1 MKNYVFHLFTFLIFG
16 FCQDVMAQPRDGRPG
31 GGTPPM
37 IKIKGKV
44 VDNQSGQG
52 LEFATISLYAQKDSS
67 IVSGGITELE
77 GSFEIDTKPGKF
89 YAVVE
94 FLSFTSK
101 TISDIIASPRQ
112 RMVDLGEIGLESD
125 SELLDEVEVTA
136 EKSTTQ
142 FSLDKKVFNV
152 GKDLARAGG
161 TAVDVLENVPS
172 LTVDIDGAVSLR
184 GSQGV
189 RILVDGKPSGLVGLG
204 DVSGLR
210 SFPANLIERVEIIT
224 NPSARY
230 EAEGQVG
237 IINIILKKDKKRGFN
252 GSVDLTAGAPL
263 TAGISLNLN
272 YRQEKFNWFLNYGI
286 NLRENPGFGES
297 SSVQRLET
305 FDLDMNTRFL
315 NVNQFSDQRRD
326 HVRGGLNNSIRFGT
340 DYYFTDKDILTAAFN
355 LRIGDEENEVDL
367 VYTDNTQLEETGEII
382 ASGVTRRFDDERE
395 DEEKLEFSINYTKKI
410 GKEHEWVTDF
420 RFQDNSEVESSAL
433 SESFFDINE
442 VPLGQPDLLQR
453 SNNAEGERLY
463 ILQSDYKWPVNKKTK
478 VELGVRASLRE
489 IQNDYLVEEFIPNAD
504 WISLEGLSNNFRYDE
519 QIYAGYAIYGKEIE
533 KFSYQVGLRGEYT
546 DINTELEQTNEE
558 NPRSYFSLFP
568 SAHVNYKF
576 SEKFQGQ
583 LSYSRRIR
591 RPRFWD
597 LNPFF
602 SFSDA
607 RNFFSGNPDLDPEF
621 TNAYEASIVGYLK
634 NGSVS
639 SSLYYRRSTDVIRR
653 IILVEEDSEDNVIRT
668 IRRPENLDTRDDI
681 GLEVSGNYRLKK
693 LNLTGNVNF
702 FRFTIADEEIGNSD
716 SFSWFGRLSATMK
729 VSQTMDAQLSFN
741 YRGGEENPQGSR
753 EPVAFMDLG
762 LSKDILKNNA
772 TITLSVRD
780 LFNSRRRR
788 STDILNEGNFIRESE
803 FQWRS
808 RVIQATF
815 SYRVNRKKKRGGRRG
830 GGNQGGGGEF

>member
-1 MKNYVFHLFTFLIFG
+1 MLVFLCLDLMSQQRG
-16 FCQDVMAQPRDGRPG
+16 GRPG
-31 GGTPPM
+31 GAGGSLPPM
-37 IKIKGKV
+37 KIKGKV
-44 VDNQSGQG
+44 VDEQSGQG
-52 LEFATISLYAQKDSS
+52 LEFATISLFSQKDSS
-67 IVSGGITELE
+67 IVSGGITELD
-77 GSFEIDTKPGKF
+77 GSFEIETKPGKF

-94 FLSFTSK
+94 FISFTAK
-101 TISDIIASPRQ
+101 TIKDIMVSPKNG
-112 RMVDLGEIGLESD
+112 MVNLGEIGLAADAEV
-125 SELLDEVEVTA
+125 LDEVEVVA

-161 TAVDVLENVPS
+161 TAIDVLENVPS

-184 GSQGV
+184 GSEGV

-204 DVSGLR
+204 DASGLR
-210 SFPANLIERVEIIT
+210 SFPANLIDRIEIIT

-230 EAEGQVG
+230 EAEGQAG
-237 IINIILKKDKKRGFN
+237 IINIILKKDKKKGFN

-263 TAGISLNLN
+263 TAGVSLNLN

-286 NLRENPGFGES
+286 SLRENPGFGET
-297 SSVQRLET
+297 SSVQRIDDEI
-305 FDLDMNTRFL
+305 
-315 NVNQFSDQRRD
+315 NQFSDQRRD

-340 DYYFTDKDILTAAFN
+340 DYYFTDNDILTAAFN

-367 VYTDNTQLEETGEII
+367 VYTDRTELISTGEVIK
-382 ASGVTRRFDDERE
+382 SGVTTRFDDERE
-395 DEEKLEFSINYTKKI
+395 DEDKLEWSINYTKKL

-420 RFQDNSEVESSAL
+420 RYQDNSEVESSAL
-433 SESFFDINE
+433 SERFFDINE

-463 ILQSDYKWPVNKKTK
+463 ILQSDYTWPLADKAKL
-478 VELGVRASLRE
+478 ELGVRASLRE
-489 IQNDYLVEEFIPNAD
+489 IQNDYLVEQFDP
-504 WISLEGLSNNFRYDE
+504 ISEWQSLPGLSNNFTYDE
-519 QIYAGYAIYGKEIE
+519 QIYAAYLIYGKEIN
-533 KFSYQVGLRGEYT
+533 KFSYQIGLRGEYT

-558 NPRSYFSLFP
+558 NPRSYPGFFP

-576 SEKFQGQ
+576 TEKFQGQ

-607 RNFFSGNPDLDPEF
+607 RNFFSGNPNLDPEF
-621 TNAYEASIVGYLK
+621 TNAYEASVVGYLK
-634 NGSVS
+634 NGTVS

-653 IILVEEDSEDNVIRT
+653 TIVVEESPDDNIIRT

-681 GLEVSGNYRLKK
+681 GLEVSSNYRLKK
-693 LNLTGNVNF
+693 VNLNANVNF
-702 FRFTIADEEIGNSD
+702 FRSIIADEEIGDSD
-716 SFSWFGRLSATMK
+716 NYSWFGRLSATAK
-729 VSQTMDAQLSFN
+729 LSKTMDAQLSFN
-741 YRGGEENPQGSR
+741 YRGAEQNPQGSR
-753 EPVAFMDLG
+753 DPVAFMDLG
-762 LSKDILKNNA
+762 WSKDVLKNKA

-788 STDILNEGNFIRESE
+788 STTELDDFFSESE

-808 RVIQATF
+808 RVVQATF
-815 SYRVNRKKKRGGRRG
+815 NYRINQKKKRGGRRG
-830 GGNQGGGGEF
+830 GSGQGGGGGEF